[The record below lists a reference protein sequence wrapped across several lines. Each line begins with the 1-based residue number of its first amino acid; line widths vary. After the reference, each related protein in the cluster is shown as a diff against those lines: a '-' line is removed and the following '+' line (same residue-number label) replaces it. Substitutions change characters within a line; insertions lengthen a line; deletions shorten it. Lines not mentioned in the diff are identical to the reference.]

1 VCCVLCVV
9 CCVLC
14 VVCCVLC
21 VVCCV
26 LCYAIDK
33 ALFGQQKM
41 RSDNVA
47 INIICN

>member
-1 VCCVLCVV
+1 VLCVV

-26 LCYAIDK
+26 LCVFPAGVYGAEYHQGFSVLKFIL
-33 ALFGQQKM
+33 LF
-41 RSDNVA
+41 
-47 INIICN
+47 